1 MKLNPLT
8 TWLADRLQEKS
19 TWYAIIGFLSALD
32 IHFKPELTQSVIE
45 LAVATASLIAFVTKE
60 KK

>member
-1 MKLNPLT
+1 MKLKPIT
-8 TWLADRLQEKS
+8 GWFADRLQEKS

-32 IHFKPELTQSVIE
+32 IHLKPELTQNVVE
-45 LAVATASLIAFVTKE
+45 LAVAAASFIAFVTKE

>member
-1 MKLNPLT
+1 MKLKPLT

-19 TWYAIIGFLSALD
+19 TWYAIIGFLSALNVR
-32 IHFKPELTQSVIE
+32 FNPELTQNVIE
-45 LAVATASLIAFVTKE
+45 LAVAAASLIAFVTKE